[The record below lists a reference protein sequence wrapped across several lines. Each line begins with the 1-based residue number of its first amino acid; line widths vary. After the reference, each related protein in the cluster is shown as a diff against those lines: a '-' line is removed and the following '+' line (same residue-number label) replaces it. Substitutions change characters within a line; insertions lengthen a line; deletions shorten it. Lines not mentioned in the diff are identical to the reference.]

1 MRHFKALGIKFIVI
15 SIVLLS
21 LFGIFRGASFGE
33 ILLMS
38 ILVTGLA
45 YVVGDLFTLP
55 RAGNTVATIADFGL
69 SFFTIWILSYM
80 LMDNNSDL
88 ITASLVAAGA
98 IALSEVLFHA
108 YMQNKVLEGEPQV
121 ENRSQFR
128 PTFQTEFAEE
138 YDEETKDL
146 KKK

>member
-80 LMDNNSDL
+80 FMDNNSGL

-108 YMQNKVLEGEPQV
+108 YMQNKVLEGEPKV
-121 ENRSQFR
+121 ENRAQFR
-128 PTFQTEFAEE
+128 PSFQTEFAEE

>member
-69 SFFTIWILSYM
+69 SFFAIWILSYM
-80 LMDNNSDL
+80 FMDNTSGL
-88 ITASLVAAGA
+88 ITASLVAAGVIA
-98 IALSEVLFHA
+98 ISEVLFHA
-108 YMQNKVLEGEPQV
+108 YMQNKVLNDEKQVTRPQI
-121 ENRSQFR
+121 R
-128 PTFQTEFAEE
+128 PSFQTEFAEE

>member
-69 SFFTIWILSYM
+69 SFFAIWILSYM
-80 LMDNNSDL
+80 FMDNTSGL
-88 ITASLVAAGA
+88 ITASLVAAGVIA
-98 IALSEVLFHA
+98 ISEVLFHA
-108 YMQNKVLEGEPQV
+108 YMQNKVLNEEKQV
-121 ENRSQFR
+121 TRPQFR
-128 PTFQTEFAEE
+128 PSYQTEFAEE

>member
-69 SFFTIWILSYM
+69 SFFAIWILSYM
-80 LMDNNSDL
+80 FMDNTSGL
-88 ITASLVAAGA
+88 ITASLVAAGVIA
-98 IALSEVLFHA
+98 ISEVLFHA
-108 YMQNKVLEGEPQV
+108 YMQNKVLNEEKHV
-121 ENRSQFR
+121 TRTHFR
-128 PTFQTEFAEE
+128 PSYQTEFAEE